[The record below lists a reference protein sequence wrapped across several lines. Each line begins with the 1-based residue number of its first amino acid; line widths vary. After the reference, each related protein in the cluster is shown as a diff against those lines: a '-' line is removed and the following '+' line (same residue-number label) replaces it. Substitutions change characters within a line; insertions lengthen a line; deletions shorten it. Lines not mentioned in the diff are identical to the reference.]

1 MNDMAVTT
9 ELHRMLDNSHDET
22 LLGKLRTA
30 GLRPTR
36 QRVALARLLFGEGD
50 RHLTAEELHA
60 AAVDARIPVS
70 LATIYNTLNQFTA
83 AGLLREVA
91 IEGERTYFDTNT
103 SNHFHY
109 YLEAEKRLVDIP
121 ADDLTLNGLPPVP
134 EGTRIRRVD
143 VIVRLEPDRR

>member
-1 MNDMAVTT
+1 
-9 ELHRMLDNSHDET
+9 MLDNSQDEA
-22 LLGKLRTA
+22 LLDKLRTA

-36 QRVALARLLFGEGD
+36 QRVALARLLFGNAD
-50 RHLTAEELHA
+50 WHLTAEELHA
-60 AAVDARIPVS
+60 AAGKARIPVS
-70 LATIYNTLNQFTA
+70 LATVYNTLNQFTA

-121 ADDLTLNGLPPVP
+121 ADNLTLNGLPPVP
-134 EGTRIRRVD
+134 EGTRICRVD
-143 VIVRLEPDRR
+143 VIVRLEPDER